1 MRKTILLVLPAFLG
15 CLSLPSSAA
24 EPILS
29 SSTLE
34 RCNPIGRI
42 TTGRGG
48 NFSEGDIVCLGRQL
62 ESPQSA
68 RMLCFSSQA
77 EVSLPNSTLTVSR
90 SLCGNSSLSNR
101 DCGGTQCFYPKGS
114 DGDSRLA
121 IIQPDVDAVSS
132 RTPSISWS
140 QLSDATSYRV
150 TVSGSSLMWSRTVN
164 ASHLAYPAD
173 EMALSAGN
181 AYSINIVALDGTAV
195 IARVSVVIN
204 TSNNNLVEN
213 FSDQD
218 LVVQLE

>member
-1 MRKTILLVLPAFLG
+1 MRTVLLVLPVFLWA
-15 CLSLPSSAA
+15 LPSLAM
-24 EPILS
+24 EPVLLS
-29 SSTLE
+29 SSALE

-42 TTGRGG
+42 TSGRGG

-62 ESPQSA
+62 EAPRSA

-77 EVSLPNSTLTVSR
+77 EVSLPNTTLTVSR
-90 SLCGNSSLSNR
+90 SLCGSSSLSNR
-101 DCGGTQCFYPKGS
+101 DCSGTQCFYPKGA

-121 IIQPDVDAVSS
+121 ITQPDVDAVSS

-140 QLSDATSYRV
+140 QLSNATSYRV
-150 TVSGSSLMWSRTVN
+150 TVSGPSLMWSRTVS

-195 IARVSVVIN
+195 IARVSAVIN
-204 TSNNNLVEN
+204 TSDNNLGAN

-218 LVVQLE
+218 LVVHLE